1 VIQVILTKEQLDLIG
16 ELRGIHIAIGALL
29 TLVKKGVMDK
39 DEALKR
45 MGKEIIEVEKIWNKL
60 RREGI

>member
-1 VIQVILTKEQLDLIG
+1 MIQVILTKEQLDLIG

-45 MGKEIIEVEKIWNKL
+45 VGQEVMKAEEIWDGL
-60 RREGI
+60 RREGV